1 MSVTSISNAYI
12 NTHLLRWRG
21 AYSEVCWTWSP
32 GHRCQE
38 VTHDFHGNTVE
49 TVHMAERP
57 FLLPIDMEGLLWNK
71 FNCTSLKDRKKP
83 KNQWKL
89 TWRLTPWTSGCQL
102 RLCCCSY
109 NEKIIQYKI
118 PVTVLLTLQ
127 VGIRCKGR
135 DERLPSYYRKRE
147 LTELWIYIKAPAPR
161 NWYSKEMHFLGLF
174 MSGTVSCNLLT
185 NMVHGKNTH
194 LEGLL
199 FKNNFQLM
207 NMENS

>member
-1 MSVTSISNAYI
+1 MAWCLLWSLLNLVSRTQMPRSYTWFSWQHSGDRTHCRKALSPSHWHGSTAVKQVQLHFFKRQEKTKKSVKADMKTNSM
-12 NTHLLRWRG
+12 
-21 AYSEVCWTWSP
+21 
-32 GHRCQE
+32 
-38 VTHDFHGNTVE
+38 DFW
-49 TVHMAERP
+49 
-57 FLLPIDMEGLLWNK
+57 LPI
-71 FNCTSLKDRKKP
+71 
-83 KNQWKL
+83 
-89 TWRLTPWTSGCQL
+89 

-147 LTELWIYIKAPAPR
+147 LTELWIYIKALAPR